1 MNIKK
6 NSFAVLGLV
15 LGVSVILY
23 IFDVPII
30 STSKQEVPT
39 ESISTSSPISTILV
53 SPTPP
58 GVIPTESA
66 FKQISETVIYSA
78 KRFSES
84 MTVDATFNNQTIID
98 LQIKNEFTNRESS
111 SYQAAFVSEIKQYV
125 VGKKISEI
133 NVSIVAGATY
143 TTAAFMEAISRMQ
156 SKI

>member
-30 STSKQEVPT
+30 STSKQIIPT
-39 ESISTSSPISTILV
+39 ESIPTLIPTSLPVV
-53 SPTPP
+53 SPSTLAITPTYSSFRQ
-58 GVIPTESA
+58 V
-66 FKQISETVIYSA
+66 SETVDYSV

-84 MTVDATFNNQTIID
+84 ITVNATFSNQTIID
-98 LQIKNEFTNRESS
+98 LQIKNQSTNGESAA
-111 SYQAAFVSEIKQYV
+111 YQEAFATEIKQYV
-125 VGKKISEI
+125 IGKKISEI
-133 NVSIVAGATY
+133 NISRIAGASY
-143 TTAAFMEAISRMQ
+143 TSVAFMEAISRMQ